1 MEAKD
6 FRELLIRFTEHLL
19 SGEGGDKIARIVLFG
34 SHAKGTAGPESDVDI
49 LIATLDG
56 REVERAILD
65 RAYDFMTTYQAPIE
79 IVFSSIYD
87 LFPPQDYFL
96 YNVTRYGT
104 EVYSMDVGEM
114 KRVMVEELAHL
125 AEEYLES
132 AREVMERGRFRL
144 AIDAAY
150 NAAELVA
157 KALILRRQDDLP
169 GSHGGI
175 VSLFGALFVKTGEVD
190 AELGRRL
197 NRALQLR
204 NEARYRPGA
213 RLTKEDAEEVI
224 QLAQSFLALLP
235 PHWET
240 SNPTTEQPQW

>member
-1 MEAKD
+1 MGKHNLPEMLSRLK
-6 FRELLIRFTEHLL
+6 EHLL
-19 SGEGGDKIARIVLFG
+19 SGEGGENIARIILFG
-34 SHAKGTAGPESDVDI
+34 SQATGTAGPDSDIDI

-65 RAYDFMTTYQAPIE
+65 RAYDFALAEQAPIE
-79 IVFSSIYD
+79 IVFSSVHD
-87 LFPPQDYFL
+87 LFPPRDYFL
-96 YNVTRYGT
+96 YHVTRHGV

-114 KRVMVEELAHL
+114 KRAMAEDLARL

-132 AREVMERGRFRL
+132 ACEVLERGRLRL

-150 NAAELVA
+150 NAAELAA
-157 KALILRRQDDLP
+157 KGLILLKQDDIP

-175 VSLFGALFVKTGEVD
+175 VSLFGALYAKTGEVD

-197 NRALQLR
+197 NRALQMR

-213 RLTKEDAEEVI
+213 RLTEEDAGEVI
-224 QLAQSFLALLP
+224 RLADAL
-235 PHWET
+235 T
-240 SNPTTEQPQW
+240 SLLSRYSEKFAPKE

>member
-1 MEAKD
+1 MK
-6 FRELLIRFTEHLL
+6 REMREHDLRDLLNRFTEHLL
-19 SGEGGDKIARIVLFG
+19 SGEGGDKIARIILFG
-34 SHAKGTAGPESDVDI
+34 SHAKGTAGPDSDVDI

-56 REVERAILD
+56 RKVERAILD
-65 RAYDFMTTYQAPIE
+65 RAYDFMTAQQAPIE

-96 YNVTRYGT
+96 YNVIRYGM

-114 KRVMVEELAHL
+114 KQVMAEGLAHL

-144 AIDAAY
+144 AIDAGY
-150 NAAELVA
+150 NAAELAA
-157 KALILRRQDDLP
+157 KALILRKQDDVP

-175 VSLFGALFVKTGEVD
+175 VGLFGALYVKTGEVD

-204 NEARYRPGA
+204 NEARYRPGT

-224 QLAQSFLALLP
+224 HLAQAFLALLALE
-235 PHWET
+235 HV
-240 SNPTTEQPQW
+240 